1 MKEISKVLLVLSFIF
16 LLVGCGDMTNTPTK
30 KVEQFLSK
38 YQDLDDDV
46 INNLD
51 SVITD
56 KETLTAEQKD
66 SYRELMKKQ
75 YKNLNYKIKEE
86 TQDGN
91 SAIVS
96 AEIEVIDYG
105 KSISE
110 SEKYLSENKD
120 EFISDKDSSVVDM
133 VKYMTYK
140 IKQMTN
146 AKDKITYTINFSL
159 TKENGKW
166 KLNDISD
173 IDRLKL
179 HGLYY

>member
-1 MKEISKVLLVLSFIF
+1 MKKISKTLLVLSLTF
-16 LLVGCGDMTNTPTK
+16 LLVGCGDMNNTPTK
-30 KVEQFLSK
+30 KVEQFLGK
-38 YQDLDDDV
+38 YQSLDDSV

-51 SVITD
+51 SVITE
-56 KETLTAEQKD
+56 KETLTDEQRD
-66 SYRELMKKQ
+66 SYRDLMKKQ
-75 YKNLNYKIKEE
+75 YKNLDYKIKDE

-91 SAIVS
+91 KAIVS
-96 AEIEVIDYG
+96 VEIEVIDYG

-110 SEKYLSENKD
+110 SEKYLAENQD
-120 EFISDKDSSVVDM
+120 EFKSDKDGVVVDM

-146 AKDKITYTINFSL
+146 AKDKVTYTINFSL

-173 IDRLKL
+173 IDRLKI